1 MTIAPQQDEDNIT
14 QQLVTTVGNLQRQ
27 LATQIAAP
35 ADDLEIKTTAGDFA
49 VGDSWVGRRVVNT
62 NDNTYKIFIA
72 GAWRQLFP

>member
-1 MTIAPQQDEDNIT
+1 MTIAPQQDEDNII
-14 QQLVTTVGNLQRQ
+14 QQLVETVGNLQRQ

-35 ADDLEIKTTAGDFA
+35 ADDLEIKATAGDFA

-62 NDNTYKIFIA
+62 NDNTYKILIA